1 MRSSVKAGGGEE
13 RNVTRHRVRSA
24 SRPSDRT
31 RSISAAIASRSNDGR
46 GMPVTPP
53 CDVLA
58 LTVAAG
64 ASLSSATL
72 AKPHCPVGEIYY
84 RSKHTCLA
92 KEVATI
98 DRGIYHYRHHIAAEG
113 DGTTIIHRR
122 ARARAAA
129 PAAAIPVP
137 PVRLAGN
144 GTASAPARNENGDS
158 IGSIVPP
165 APETARRSMSPYGA
179 LVPVTPTE

>member
-1 MRSSVKAGGGEE
+1 MAYR
-13 RNVTRHRVRSA
+13 
-24 SRPSDRT
+24 
-31 RSISAAIASRSNDGR
+31 
-46 GMPVTPP
+46 
-53 CDVLA
+53 VLA

-64 ASLSSATL
+64 VSLSPAAL

-92 KEVATI
+92 KEVAI
-98 DRGIYHYRHHIAAEG
+98 DRGIYHHRHHIVAKA
-113 DGTTIIHRR
+113 DRTTIVHQS

-129 PAAAIPVP
+129 PVAAIPVP
-137 PVRLAGN
+137 PVRLVGN
-144 GTASAPARNENGDS
+144 GTASGLVRNENVGG

-165 APETARRSMSPYGA
+165 APGTPRQTMSPYGV